1 MNANIYALLTP
12 IALGFILLEITLC
25 WYYKKNY
32 ISFQEAVANFGTA
45 LGNQTMNVLVA
56 AGVYVVYNW
65 LWTNFRL
72 IDNIEMNLVSFLL
85 LLLGIDFIFYWVHR
99 WGHHINI
106 MWAAHS
112 PHHSAEEMNFFVAL
126 RASVTQRLFSFMF
139 FWPLT
144 LIGFKPVDI
153 YAMTGLH
160 LFISFLHH
168 TELIPKLWRWIE
180 FIFTT
185 PSHHRVHHGINFAY
199 LDKNFG
205 EFLIIWDRLFGSYA
219 EEDEKVIYGM
229 YSPPNTWNPITINF
243 HYYKLLWK
251 DAVAAPR
258 WIDKLKIWFMPLGWR
273 PEGLAPKPPLV
284 EVTEQ
289 NQVRFRSTMFT
300 GSKPYLILH
309 IILGIALMMMVI
321 DPKSPWGTAERWMG
335 SIFLWHMIINWSGI
349 MESTKW
355 LRTSEMIRIII
366 SSSFLIYFSGQPV
379 TDPINLILMGLSLL
393 SLVWVSV
400 LFKYSPFY

>member
-12 IALGFILLEITLC
+12 IALGFILLQITLC

-32 ISFQEAVANFGTA
+32 ISFRRLSNFGTA

-168 TELIPKLWRWIE
+168 T
-180 FIFTT
+180 
-185 PSHHRVHHGINFAY
+185 Y
-199 LDKNFG
+199 
-205 EFLIIWDRLFGSYA
+205 
-219 EEDEKVIYGM
+219 
-229 YSPPNTWNPITINF
+229 
-243 HYYKLLWK
+243 
-251 DAVAAPR
+251 
-258 WIDKLKIWFMPLGWR
+258 
-273 PEGLAPKPPLV
+273 
-284 EVTEQ
+284 
-289 NQVRFRSTMFT
+289 
-300 GSKPYLILH
+300 
-309 IILGIALMMMVI
+309 
-321 DPKSPWGTAERWMG
+321 
-335 SIFLWHMIINWSGI
+335 
-349 MESTKW
+349 
-355 LRTSEMIRIII
+355 
-366 SSSFLIYFSGQPV
+366 
-379 TDPINLILMGLSLL
+379 
-393 SLVWVSV
+393 
-400 LFKYSPFY
+400 